1 MQELSVQCKG
11 RLIFEAGSANM
22 NNIPLLPS
30 QNCSNCDVAATADR
44 RCVCWLQGVDMMN
57 MEVQPQPLTPSF
69 FFNRTKDISPSVS
82 AAIYST
88 FEKSGLLDS
97 SGFLL
102 EDPR

>member
-1 MQELSVQCKG
+1 
-11 RLIFEAGSANM
+11 
-22 NNIPLLPS
+22 
-30 QNCSNCDVAATADR
+30 
-44 RCVCWLQGVDMMN
+44 

-82 AAIYST
+82 AAIFST

-102 EDPR
+102 EDPRYGQQCFDDQIVRLLNGIHHDYGLVPLSQISLACANAGKALVLYNLDPFRADSSL

>member
-1 MQELSVQCKG
+1 
-11 RLIFEAGSANM
+11 
-22 NNIPLLPS
+22 
-30 QNCSNCDVAATADR
+30 
-44 RCVCWLQGVDMMN
+44 

-88 FEKSGLLDS
+88 FDKSGLLDS

-102 EDPR
+102 EDPRYGQQSLFCRNFTPCTDIMMVRFFKLYIMIMVLCFCQRYL